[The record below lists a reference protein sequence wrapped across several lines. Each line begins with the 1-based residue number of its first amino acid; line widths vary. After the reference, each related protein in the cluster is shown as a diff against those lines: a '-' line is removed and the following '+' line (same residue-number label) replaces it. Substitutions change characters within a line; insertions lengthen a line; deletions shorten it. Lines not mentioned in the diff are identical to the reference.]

1 MINSTKKATGIWH
14 EALKGLTDLAWP
26 NLCMLCGNPLIDGEK
41 GMCLNCMYGL
51 PAIKDESFKDNAT
64 TDRLVGRINFEQA
77 TSGFRY
83 TKEANI
89 QKAIE
94 LFKYKNEK
102 EIGLYL
108 GKMAGDRLNKGHF
121 FENIDFL
128 VPVPLHTSKLKKRGY
143 NQCDWIAKGL
153 GESSGKKTI
162 ENVLKRSISN
172 TTQTTRNIW
181 NRWENSK
188 QIFEL
193 DSYQGMEGKHLLLI
207 DDVLTSGS
215 TMEACG
221 RILLKIPGVKVSF
234 FALALA

>member
-1 MINSTKKATGIWH
+1 MINPTKRTFGIWH
-14 EALKGLTDLAWP
+14 ETLKGLTDLAWP
-26 NLCMLCGNPLIDGEK
+26 NLCLLCGTPLIEGEK
-41 GMCLNCMYGL
+41 GICLNCMFGL
-51 PAIKDESFKDNAT
+51 PSIKETSFKDNAT
-64 TDRLVGRINFEQA
+64 TERLLGKIGFEQA

-94 LFKYKNEK
+94 LFKYKGEK

-108 GKMAGDRLNKGHF
+108 GKMAGDRLNKLHF
-121 FENIDFL
+121 FDPIDYII
-128 VPVPLHTSKLKKRGY
+128 PVPLHASKLKKRGY

-153 GESSGKKTI
+153 SVSSGKKI
-162 ENVLKRSISN
+162 IRNVLKRSFSN
-172 TTQTTRNIW
+172 ETQTTRNIW

-188 QIFEL
+188 QLFEL
-193 DSYQGMEGKHLLLI
+193 DYIHNMEGKHVLLI

-215 TMEACG
+215 TMETCG
-221 RILLKIPGVKVSF
+221 RILLQIPGVQVSF